1 MLGSI
6 TSALGN
12 MSIVM
17 LDYRSKSIC
26 TFKSGLRK
34 QTFETKSFPYCYWF
48 IVHWKLHFNYKI
60 LCYDVTN

>member
-34 QTFETKSFPYCYWF
+34 QTFETKSFPY
-48 IVHWKLHFNYKI
+48 
-60 LCYDVTN
+60 